1 MSLFW
6 ATLVPGLVLLAVGG
20 LLLWSGGPVRRGAFA
35 MLRADATT
43 ILFFGGGTAWFLWH
57 VAHLGEADFGNIRHF
72 LLALFGTVALLAFVY
87 VRDFLAVR
95 GLCILMLLSARELL
109 DAAYM
114 HYDVP
119 QRLLLVTLVF
129 VGVVA
134 ALYLGALPFRL
145 RDAFEWLFQKGRA
158 RLAGGA
164 LAGYGLLLGAVA
176 FTY

>member
-20 LLLWSGGPVRRGAFA
+20 LLLWGGVPVRRGAFA
-35 MLRADATT
+35 MLRSDLTT
-43 ILFFGGGTAWFLWH
+43 YLFFGGGVAWFLWH
-57 VAHLGEADFGNIRHF
+57 VANLGEADFGNIRHF
-72 LLALFGTVALLAFVY
+72 LLVLFGAVALLSFVY

-114 HYDVP
+114 QYDSP
-119 QRLLLVTLVF
+119 QRVAMVLLVY
-129 VGVVA
+129 VGVGL

-145 RDAFEWLFQKGRA
+145 RDAFEWTFKKNRS
-158 RLAGGA
+158 RMVGGA
-164 LAGYGLLLGAVA
+164 VAGYGLLLGAVA